1 MSHRLIACAGA
12 ALLFLTSATALFAS
26 DTASCE
32 LKVREGYRFYDISG
46 KTVDDLVQ
54 EIRHNGTKWNDGKVY
69 SAMTNW
75 DIHYKYEV
83 ACQNGRYSVKSAATR
98 VDILYNM
105 PRLNLATCAPDLVG
119 AWSNYVTRLQSHEF
133 GHKDLAV
140 KAASEVNEMFG
151 TLPSF
156 GSEEEL
162 AAEIIKRTEEKFKK
176 LKEIQVEYD
185 HDTRHGETQGAVL
198 LAGSQ

>member
-1 MSHRLIACAGA
+1 MHRLIAGAGL
-12 ALLFLTSATALFAS
+12 ALCILASSSPAFAS
-26 DTASCE
+26 DAASCE

-46 KTVDDLVQ
+46 RSLDDLVEQ
-54 EIRHNGTKWNDGKVY
+54 IRLNGTKWNDGKVY

-83 ACQNGRYSVKSAATR
+83 TCQNGRYSVKSAATR

-105 PRLNLATCAPDLVG
+105 PRLNLATCAPELAG
-119 AWSNYVTRLQSHEF
+119 TWSEYLTHLQRHEF
-133 GHKDLAV
+133 GHKELAV
-140 KAASEVNEMFG
+140 KAASEMNEMFG

-156 GSEEEL
+156 SSEEDL
-162 AAEIIKRTEEKFKK
+162 AAEITRRTEEKFHN
-176 LKEIQVEYD
+176 LKELQIGYD

-198 LAGSQ
+198 AAGPH

>member
-1 MSHRLIACAGA
+1 MLHRLIAGAGA
-12 ALLFLTSATALFAS
+12 ALIFLASSTALFAS
-26 DTASCE
+26 DNASCE

-46 KTVDDLVQ
+46 RTVDDLIQ
-54 EIRHNGTKWNDGKVY
+54 DIRLNGTKWNDGKVY

-83 ACQNGRYSVKSAATR
+83 LCQNGRYSVKSAATR

-105 PRLNLATCAPDLVG
+105 PRLNLTSCAPELVG
-119 AWSNYVTRLQSHEF
+119 TWSDYLTHLQHHEF

-162 AAEIIKRTEEKFKK
+162 AAEIAKRTEDKFRK

-198 LAGSQ
+198 AVAPK

>member
-1 MSHRLIACAGA
+1 MMHRLIAGAGI
-12 ALLFLTSATALFAS
+12 ALLFLACSAPLFAS

-46 KTVDDLVQ
+46 KTLDDL
-54 EIRHNGTKWNDGKVY
+54 IRDIRLNGTKWNDGKVY

-83 ACQNGRYSVKSAATR
+83 SCQNGRYSVKSAATR

-105 PRLNLATCAPDLVG
+105 PRLNLATCAPELVG
-119 AWSNYVTRLQSHEF
+119 TWNEYLTHLQGHEF

-162 AAEIIKRTEEKFKK
+162 AAEITRRTEEKFKR
-176 LKEIQVEYD
+176 LKEIQIEYD

-198 LAGSQ
+198 LAGSH

>member
-1 MSHRLIACAGA
+1 MMFRLIASAGI
-12 ALLFLTSATALFAS
+12 ALLFLACSAPLFAS

-32 LKVREGYRFYDISG
+32 LKVREGYRFYDITG
-46 KTVDDLVQ
+46 KTLDDLIQ
-54 EIRHNGTKWNDGKVY
+54 EIKLNGTKWNDGKVY

-83 ACQNGRYSVKSAATR
+83 ICQNGRYSVKSAATR

-105 PRLNLATCAPDLVG
+105 PRLNLATCAPELVTT
-119 AWSNYVTRLQSHEF
+119 WSNYLTHLQGHEF

-140 KAASEVNEMFG
+140 KTASEVNEMFG

-156 GSEEEL
+156 AREEDL
-162 AAEIIKRTEEKFKK
+162 AAEITKRTEEKFKK
-176 LKEIQVEYD
+176 LKEIQIEYD
-185 HDTRHGETQGAVL
+185 RDTRHGETQGAVL
-198 LAGSQ
+198 LAGSL